1 MFGLR
6 IPQNFN
12 SPYKALDPAD
22 FWRRWHISLSTCMRD
37 YLYIPFGGNRGSTA
51 ETYRNLMLTMLIG
64 GLWHGAAWTFVFW
77 GFYHGLLLA
86 IHRATAQ
93 HWDRLPRLIRQL
105 AMFLAAVIGWVF
117 FRSTSFDMAL
127 QLLRTMFIPT
137 AGVLVPQL
145 PLVVLAIAI
154 AALWSMRGPNAFE
167 LKHDWR
173 WPGRLALASAFGAA
187 LALIVGNRPSPFLYF
202 QF

>member
-1 MFGLR
+1 
-6 IPQNFN
+6 
-12 SPYKALDPAD
+12 
-22 FWRRWHISLSTCMRD
+22 MRD

-77 GFYHGLLLA
+77 GFYHGVLLA

-93 HWDRLPRLIRQL
+93 HWDRLPRLFRQL

-117 FRSTSFDMAL
+117 FRSTSFHMAM
-127 QLLRTMFIPT
+127 QLLRTMFTPS

-145 PLVVLAIAI
+145 PLVLVAIAV
-154 AALWSMRGPNAFE
+154 AAAWSMRGPNAFE

-173 WPGRLALASAFGAA
+173 WPGRLMLASAFGVA

>member
-1 MFGLR
+1 MAVGLGYMFGLR

-64 GLWHGAAWTFVFW
+64 GLWHGAAWTFVLLRKMFTPSP
-77 GFYHGLLLA
+77 GLL
-86 IHRATAQ
+86 I
-93 HWDRLPRLIRQL
+93 
-105 AMFLAAVIGWVF
+105 
-117 FRSTSFDMAL
+117 
-127 QLLRTMFIPT
+127 
-137 AGVLVPQL
+137 PQL
-145 PLVVLAIAI
+145 PLVVLAIGI
-154 AALWSMRGPNAFE
+154 AALWAMRGPNAFE

-173 WPGRLALASAFGAA
+173 WPGRLALASAFGVA